1 MALEEEQ
8 EVCEVPVASSE
19 TPCPWQGWI
28 FPRGNKPA
36 EIRWVQESGSASCST
51 TGGSGMAQGS
61 QLSPWI
67 IKPAGRCFLPSLRCG
82 TGLGSCPF
90 AAGAGRERC
99 PFPPRAL
106 PELPAQGQRARP
118 SPGWP
123 GGPCRVAAA
132 AGAAGAWMALPGDRE
147 ERDPCLGLMLLE
159 EDTERG
165 GSVQALC
172 APQAVA
178 RSHPKPTAR
187 SYESLFSF
195 SCPAWSLLYSSVF
208 RAAESAVKEPRIP
221 LDNLGRAGPGC
232 SPSIKPSFSSLSF
245 PVPWH
250 PNWKGCGRDAVP

>member
-1 MALEEEQ
+1 MA
-8 EVCEVPVASSE
+8 
-19 TPCPWQGWI
+19 
-28 FPRGNKPA
+28 F
-36 EIRWVQESGSASCST
+36 
-51 TGGSGMAQGS
+51 
-61 QLSPWI
+61 
-67 IKPAGRCFLPSLRCG
+67 
-82 TGLGSCPF
+82 
-90 AAGAGRERC
+90 
-99 PFPPRAL
+99 
-106 PELPAQGQRARP
+106 
-118 SPGWP
+118 
-123 GGPCRVAAA
+123 
-132 AGAAGAWMALPGDRE
+132 PGDRE

-172 APQAVA
+172 APRAVA

-245 PVPWH
+245 PVPRH
-250 PNWKGCGRDAVP
+250 PNWKGCGQDAVLLAWRSGAALAAAAPGGNLSPEFRAEPSRSFPCLLHFVFLLAEGTNFLLHGAGLIQPLHKASLLSPSLQLIPAVWEQELPP

>member
-1 MALEEEQ
+1 MLLGLA
-8 EVCEVPVASSE
+8 
-19 TPCPWQGWI
+19 
-28 FPRGNKPA
+28 
-36 EIRWVQESGSASCST
+36 GSA
-51 TGGSGMAQGS
+51 A
-61 QLSPWI
+61 
-67 IKPAGRCFLPSLRCG
+67 PSR
-82 TGLGSCPF
+82 
-90 AAGAGRERC
+90 
-99 PFPPRAL
+99 RAL

-159 EDTERG
+159 EDAERG

-172 APQAVA
+172 APRAVT
-178 RSHPKPTAR
+178 RSHPKPAAR

-232 SPSIKPSFSSLSF
+232 SPSIKPSFSRLSF

-250 PNWKGCGRDAVP
+250 PNWKGCGQDAVPLAWGGICPRNSERSRAAPFPACSISFSFWRREQISFCTRLD